1 MLTVEG
7 CGGRPPGGNG
17 QAIETELDHRIA
29 MSFLVL
35 GLAAEKP
42 VLIDDMTPVATSFP
56 DFAPLMQG
64 LGADFAEPQGSR
76 GLSPSTGRW
85 SPPRARWPGAS
96 PRRCAAPTTTD
107 RKHKAMKSSQE

>member
-17 QAIETELDHRIA
+17 QAIQTELDHRIA

-56 DFAPLMQG
+56 DFAPPMQG
-64 LGADFAEPQGSR
+64 LGADFAAPQRSEAHTSELQPLMR
-76 GLSPSTGRW
+76 ISYAVFCLPK
-85 SPPRARWPGAS
+85 
-96 PRRCAAPTTTD
+96 TTT
-107 RKHKAMKSSQE
+107 HSS